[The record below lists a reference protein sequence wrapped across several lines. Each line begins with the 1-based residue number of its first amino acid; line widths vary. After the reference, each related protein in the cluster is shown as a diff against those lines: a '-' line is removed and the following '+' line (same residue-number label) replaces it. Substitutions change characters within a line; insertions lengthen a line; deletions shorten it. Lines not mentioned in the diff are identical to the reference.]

1 MRKAPVADKARFY
14 MPRRE
19 SPIVT
24 VQSGQPLPSK
34 DWYTL
39 FWQVYDSVTN
49 GIPQPTEAIVVTASP
64 YQFTASI
71 KGQVN
76 ISGGAGL
83 TIQFS
88 RDGTNYLTAGT
99 SPCMIPVCKGD
110 RIRVTY
116 GGAPSMTFVPM

>member
-1 MRKAPVADKARFY
+1 MADKARFY

-49 GIPQPTEAIVVTASP
+49 GIPQATEPISVTASP
-64 YQFTASI
+64 FVFTAAI

-76 ISGGAGL
+76 VRGGAGVSVE
-83 TIQFS
+83 FS
-88 RDGTNYLTAGT
+88 RDGVTYLASGG
-99 SPCMIPVCKGD
+99 SPCMIAVCKND

-116 GGAPSMTFVPM
+116 GGLPSMTFVPM